1 MALADIITAIKSH
14 ADKEVSAIQD
24 RAMREKDEKK
34 KVVDEELLEFES
46 DLKKQTEEK
55 KKQLKRKAETMV
67 EMERRKA
74 LLEEKRG
81 ALDTVYS
88 EVLQA
93 VQKAPQAELQ
103 KLTDALQGRIKGQK
117 GEVKKD
123 PEGGFLFVSTNS
135 EEDFSFP
142 HLIQTVL
149 RPDTELEVSSKLFT

>member
-1 MALADIITAIKSH
+1 MALADIITAIKAH
-14 ADKEVSAIQD
+14 ADREITVIQD
-24 RAMREKDEKK
+24 NAMREKNEKK
-34 KVVDEELLEFES
+34 KVVDEEIKVLENDTEM
-46 DLKKQTEEK
+46 QTEEK
-55 KKQLKRKAETMV
+55 KKQLKKKVETMV

-74 LLEEKRG
+74 LLEEKHR
-81 ALDTVYS
+81 ALDSVYS

-93 VQKAPQAELQ
+93 VQKAPPAKLQ
-103 KLTDALQGRIKGQK
+103 KLTDALQRRIKGQK